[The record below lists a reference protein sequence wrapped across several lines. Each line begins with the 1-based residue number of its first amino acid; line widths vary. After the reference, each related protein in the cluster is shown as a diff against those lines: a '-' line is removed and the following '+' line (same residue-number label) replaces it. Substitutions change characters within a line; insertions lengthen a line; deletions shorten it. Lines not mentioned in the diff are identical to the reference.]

1 MPIFATVM
9 PVLRLISVS
18 RCLVTTRTL
27 LVCHLVGDF
36 CMGTMALHLCHQ
48 ALNMKALQ
56 VRLSFH
62 GVFLFCTACLLIVH
76 LFLTVYCF
84 FQCFIKILVLSNF
97 CFWTVCRPT
106 W

>member
-36 CMGTMALHLCHQ
+36 CMGTMALHLCHHS
-48 ALNMKALQ
+48 LSMKALQ
-56 VRLSFH
+56 V
-62 GVFLFCTACLLIVH
+62 
-76 LFLTVYCF
+76 
-84 FQCFIKILVLSNF
+84 
-97 CFWTVCRPT
+97 
-106 W
+106 